1 MNWEQRFCP
10 NQSCPVDSWM
20 VERAADGQE
29 LWRLIEHVGCAA
41 FLVAAT
47 DPACP
52 RCGTTLC
59 LTAELA
65 HQAGDNA
72 LKARPL
78 LEFARNS
85 PRR

>member
-20 VERAADGQE
+20 VERAADSYE
-29 LWRLIEHVGCAA
+29 LWRLIEHFGCAA
-41 FLVAAT
+41 FMVAAA

-59 LTAELA
+59 MTAELA
-65 HQAGDNA
+65 HRVGGNVLEAG
-72 LKARPL
+72 PL
-78 LEFARNS
+78 LEFVRNL
-85 PRR
+85 PQ